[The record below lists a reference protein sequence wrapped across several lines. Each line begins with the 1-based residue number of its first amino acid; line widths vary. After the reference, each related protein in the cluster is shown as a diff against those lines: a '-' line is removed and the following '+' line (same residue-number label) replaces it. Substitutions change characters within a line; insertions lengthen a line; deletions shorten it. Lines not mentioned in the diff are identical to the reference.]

1 MPTARH
7 SYIAVACVSIF
18 AAGCAAKMIPNT
30 RIQDTPDNREILILV
45 SQYRD
50 AYQARDAH
58 AIAELASDRYL
69 DKRAG
74 ISKSVLE
81 NSLQEDFDR
90 VRELQLE
97 INVHRITVEG
107 DRAQLDYFYSTS
119 YLLKTPDATW
129 ETKTD
134 DKRMELE
141 RDSDGWKVVNGL

>member
-1 MPTARH
+1 MPTARL
-7 SYIAVACVSIF
+7 SYIAIACVSLF
-18 AAGCAAKMIPNT
+18 ASACGTKMIPNT
-30 RIQDTPDNREILILV
+30 QIKDTADHREILSV
-45 SQYRD
+45 VAQYRD

-58 AIAELASDRYL
+58 AISELASDSYL

-81 NSLQEDFDR
+81 DSLQEDFDR

-97 INVHRITVEG
+97 INVHRISVAG

-119 YLLKTPDATW
+119 YLLKAPDATW

-134 DKRMELE
+134 DKRMELVLE
-141 RDSDGWKVVNGL
+141 PDGWKILSGL

>member
-1 MPTARH
+1 MPTARFT
-7 SYIAVACVSIF
+7 SIVIACLSVF
-18 AAGCAAKMIPNT
+18 AAACGAKLIPNT
-30 RIQDTPDNREILILV
+30 QIQDTADNREILSVV

-50 AYQARDAH
+50 AYQARDAQ
-58 AIAELASDRYL
+58 AIANLVSDRYL

-81 NSLQEDFDR
+81 NNLQEDFDR

-97 INVHRITVEG
+97 INVHRIAVEG
-107 DRAQLDYFYSTS
+107 DQAQLDYFYSTS

-134 DKRMELE
+134 DKRMHLVRE
-141 RDSDGWKVVNGL
+141 SDGWKIINGL